1 MWVSRFLSSAA
12 LRRVLDKTPH
22 REKNK
27 ALLPKAQKEREKE
40 SARDEEAGTKSLEFS
55 KKNET
60 FFSIFFPSYCI
71 LSRSLALSVRLR
83 GKRRVKQ
90 KERQRKNNQRCHR
103 YRRNLS
109 VEREEI

>member
-1 MWVSRFLSSAA
+1 MLSQVEKMKQKNSASSLGFDEA
-12 LRRVLDKTPH
+12 KLF
-22 REKNK
+22 K
-27 ALLPKAQKEREKE
+27 AI
-40 SARDEEAGTKSLEFS
+40 EFS

-60 FFSIFFPSYCI
+60 FFSIFFPSSCV

-109 VEREEI
+109 GEREEI